1 MIINTTECVEEEKTN
16 RRQKKRKKQLSMNSV
31 FFSSCFFFSSHSH
44 LGMNT
49 YGLFFF
55 STSFVRL
62 MLLVRLLPF
71 IQYLLF
77 VFSLWIFLYDLA
89 YRWEGSH
96 CCCCCF
102 LLVACSSIRFL
113 RFYFFFASSCFL
125 LWLNQIFFFALSVNA
140 LLGFCMDLNKFV
152 FNEAK
157 IIFKNGKKRIWF
169 LFNRT
174 RLHPKNFKTSFSF
187 SFFVQLN
194 CCLIAQCVYKTI
206 L

>member
-1 MIINTTECVEEEKTN
+1 MKTTTITNDNKYDRMCWRREDKQKTKKEKKTAVN
-16 RRQKKRKKQLSMNSV
+16 EFC

-125 LWLNQIFFFALSVNA
+125 LWLNQIFFLHYLSTPCWVFAW
-140 LLGFCMDLNKFV
+140 
-152 FNEAK
+152 
-157 IIFKNGKKRIWF
+157 I
-169 LFNRT
+169 
-174 RLHPKNFKTSFSF
+174 
-187 SFFVQLN
+187 
-194 CCLIAQCVYKTI
+194 
-206 L
+206 